1 MLRSEIYVA
10 YPAPPV
16 VRDLFELGLLYD
28 KVFDGGGHLESTI
41 ESSQLFANFLE
52 NGQVENF
59 REWEFEGLAVVLL
72 DSVVLALR
80 SRGVKEAVISKM
92 FQYFGIIDELSPSQ
106 KRDRRLYLG
115 VIGDLAEKLRAN
127 HPDIMQ
133 TVVTLFRDLPLLRG
147 SLVEYSTLELRKTTR
162 PVLADYLFEAM
173 KLDEKDVQFRRIAHK
188 VDKSNPPNWTA
199 FHLNSS
205 IMESSYLGMDLY
217 LEDSYMPLLK
227 YKLLRGASR
236 DIEYRTRRLMQKS
249 LSLLVPDI
257 FGLDIPSFLEIR
269 NSKDARLL
277 RSELT
282 RLVSSEKITEANT
295 SEYLTQT
302 YVRQLEEIARARKPN
317 LAHWL
322 LTTSFSLVHP
332 VAGLLVSGLNGY
344 KQIRD
349 SFSDWKLALTTLK
362 LRDKTQ
368 RKMVKTG
375 KLR

>member
-1 MLRSEIYVA
+1 MLHSKIYLA

-28 KVFDGGGHLESTI
+28 KVFDGGGQLESTI
-41 ESSQLFANFLE
+41 ESSRLFANFLE
-52 NGQVENF
+52 NGQVENL
-59 REWEFEGLAVVLL
+59 REWEFAGLAVVLL
-72 DSVVLALR
+72 DSVILALR

-92 FQYFGIIDELSPSQ
+92 LQYFYIIDELSPSQ

-115 VIGDLAEKLRAN
+115 VMGNLAEKLRAN
-127 HPDIMQ
+127 YPGIMQ
-133 TVVTLFRDLPLLRG
+133 TVVTLFRDLPLLKG
-147 SLVEYSTLELRKTTR
+147 SLVEYSTLELKKTTR

-173 KLDEKDVQFRRIAHK
+173 ELDAKDVQFRRIAQK
-188 VDKSNPPNWTA
+188 VNKSNPPEWTA
-199 FHLNSS
+199 FLLNSS

-217 LEDSYMPLLK
+217 LEDSYMPLLN
-227 YKLLRGASR
+227 YKLLRGARR
-236 DIEYRTRRLMQKS
+236 DVEYRTRRLMQKS
-249 LSLLVPDI
+249 LSLLVPDV
-257 FGLDIPSFLEIR
+257 FDLDIPSFLEIR

-277 RSELT
+277 RSELA
-282 RLVSSEKITEANT
+282 RLVSAEKITRANA

-302 YVRQLEEIARARKPN
+302 YVKQLEEIVRARKPN

-322 LTTSFSLVHP
+322 LTKSFSLIHP
-332 VAGLLVSGLNGY
+332 VAGLLVLGLEGY

-368 RKMVKTG
+368 RKMMKTG
-375 KLR
+375 RLR